1 MFAQTGKPCENVM
14 FVFVLTIFG
23 HQVIVCSNVM
33 CSMAPAEVKREG
45 DDYDIPNEAD
55 DIRLMNESRAEP
67 DHGCEAGPS
76 NEEATNM
83 NVEDGGADVKKEMV
97 DDAHRN
103 DMVGDV
109 ERAILE

>member
-1 MFAQTGKPCENVM
+1 
-14 FVFVLTIFG
+14 
-23 HQVIVCSNVM
+23 M
-33 CSMAPAEVKREG
+33 CSMAPAEVKWEG

-55 DIRLMNESRAEP
+55 DIRLMNESRAEL
-67 DHGCEAGPS
+67 DHGCEGGPS
-76 NEEATNM
+76 NEETTNM
-83 NVEDGGADVKKEMV
+83 NGEHGGADVKKEMV